1 MSKQSSLF
9 PKGTNDKLRLV
20 SATMRALSHPL
31 RLQMLQLLDAEA
43 GACVRTIYQT
53 LAIEQSV
60 ASQHLRVLRLADLV
74 MQERR
79 GKFTFYNV
87 NYNKV
92 KRSKLAASKF
102 TEE

>member
-9 PKGTNDKLRLV
+9 PKGTSDKLRLV

-31 RLQMLQLLDAEA
+31 RLQMLQLLDVEA

-60 ASQHLRVLRLADLV
+60 ASQHLRILRLADLV
-74 MQERR
+74 MPERR
-79 GKFTFYNV
+79 GKLTFYNV
-87 NYNKV
+87 NYSRV
-92 KRSKLAASKF
+92 KKGKLAAAVF
-102 TEE
+102 NQE